1 MIRTAKNT
9 IIKLLGGYTKE
20 ECVLKKG
27 DVLDLLSIE
36 QNYNFDFDNTRKAQ
50 MRACGVRFIENEN
63 LPSILINLKQQHGQ
77 KLLKN
82 NDFSLIFGTLLSF
95 PDNEDIKKSICF
107 LTINKHLLNK
117 NVAK

>member
-36 QNYNFDFDNTRKAQ
+36 QNQNYNFEIDNTRKAQ
-50 MRACGVRFIENEN
+50 MRACGVRFIEKEN
-63 LPSILINLKQQHGQ
+63 LPSILINLKQQQGQ

-82 NDFSLIFGTLLSF
+82 NDFSLIFATLLSF
-95 PDNEDIKKSICF
+95 SDKEDIKKVS
-107 LTINKHLLNK
+107 
-117 NVAK
+117 VS